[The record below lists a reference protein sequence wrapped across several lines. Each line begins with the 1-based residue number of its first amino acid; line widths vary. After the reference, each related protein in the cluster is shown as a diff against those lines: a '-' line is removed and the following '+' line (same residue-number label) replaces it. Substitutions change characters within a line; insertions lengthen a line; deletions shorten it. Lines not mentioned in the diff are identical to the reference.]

1 MDNLRE
7 RFIQTMMCFKK
18 TEGLF
23 TTECELQMNE
33 LFILQSIACGCGHSD
48 CVSTNLDVPH
58 IQEKLQITKPAVSY
72 ILNGLEKKNYIRRD
86 IDPRDRRKISITAT
100 PEGIRAAAESTRIC
114 DGLWD
119 TLMERFGGEDML
131 QLLDMMKRFNDVCA
145 AVQQDFDIN

>member
-7 RFIQTMMCFKK
+7 YFFQTMMCFKK
-18 TEGLF
+18 TEALF

-48 CVSTNLDVPH
+48 CVSTNLDVPR

-72 ILNGLEKKNYIRRD
+72 ILNSLEKKNYIRRE
-86 IDPRDRRKISITAT
+86 IDPKDRRKISITAT

-114 DGLWD
+114 DDVWN

-131 QLLDMMKRFNDVCA
+131 RLLEMLNRLNDVC
-145 AVQQDFDIN
+145 VTVRQEIDPN